1 MDFELSEEEKMF
13 QQAIRDFCQKEIA
26 PVVDEAEE
34 KEEFPV
40 EIARKLGKF
49 GYLWPSAPI
58 EYGGGGMS
66 KVCDAIVKEETAYVC
81 AGISQCLGPDIAP
94 DIIRRHGT
102 HEQKLKW
109 LAPVIAGEKIGAYGL
124 TEPDAGS
131 DAASIKTRA
140 VRKGDY
146 YIVNGDKCFIT
157 RGNICDYVTLMA
169 STDPSKGGRGITVL
183 IVERSTPGFSNAKM
197 KKMGIHSADT
207 AMLAFQDSPV
217 PVENLIG
224 EEGRGFHYTLEAL
237 DYNRLD
243 YAAMTVGLA
252 QAAYEAALDYAKRR
266 EQFGQPLGKQ
276 ERISFAIADMA
287 TMIKAARWQV
297 YYACWL
303 SDHVESNLEFS
314 ADAAMAKL
322 FAGNVCMWVT
332 QESLQIHGGHG
343 LMMDSPVQRYARD
356 ARFYGLMAGSLEMCQ
371 LVIARRLGL

>member
-1 MDFELSEEEKMF
+1 MDFNLGEEEKML
-13 QQAIRDFCQKEIA
+13 QKAIRDFAGKEIA
-26 PVVDEAEE
+26 PIVDEYEE

-40 EIARKLGKF
+40 EVARKLGKL

-58 EYGGGGMS
+58 EYGGAGMS
-66 KVCDAIVKEETAYVC
+66 KICDAIVREETARVC
-81 AGISQCLGPDIAP
+81 AGIAQCLGPDIAP
-94 DIIRRHGT
+94 DIIRRHGNE
-102 HEQKLKW
+102 EQKRKYLV
-109 LAPVIAGEKIGAYGL
+109 PTITGEKIGAYGL

-131 DAASIKTRA
+131 DAASIKTTA
-140 VRKGDY
+140 VRRDEY

-169 STDPSKGGRGITVL
+169 MTDKSKGYRGMSCM
-183 IVERSTPGFSNAKM
+183 IVDRGTPNFSSTKLH
-197 KKMGIHSADT
+197 KMGIHSSDT

-217 PVENLIG
+217 PVGNLVG
-224 EEGRGFHYTLEAL
+224 EEGRGFNYTLEAL

-252 QAAYEAALDYAKRR
+252 QAAYEAALDYAKTR
-266 EQFGQPLGKQ
+266 EQFGQPIGKQ

-303 SDHVESNLEFS
+303 SDHVESNMEFS
-314 ADAAMAKL
+314 EDAAMAKL
-322 FAGNVCMWVT
+322 FAGKVCMWVT
-332 QESLQIHGGHG
+332 QEALQIYGGHG

-371 LVIARRLGL
+371 LVIGRRIGL

>member
-1 MDFELSEEEKMF
+1 MDFRLSEEEKIF
-13 QQAIRDFCQKEIA
+13 QEAIRDFAEKEIA
-26 PVVDEAEE
+26 PIVEECEE

-40 EIARKLGKF
+40 EVARKLGKL
-49 GYLWPSAPI
+49 GYLWPSAPQ
-58 EYGGGGMS
+58 EYGGAGMS
-66 KVCDAIVKEETAYVC
+66 KVCDAIVKEETARVC
-81 AGISQCLGPDIAP
+81 AGISQGLGPDIAP

-109 LAPVIAGEKIGAYGL
+109 LTPVITGEKIGAYGL

-131 DAASIKTRA
+131 DAASIQTKA
-140 VRKGDY
+140 VRQGDH

-183 IVERSTPGFSNAKM
+183 IVERGTPGFSNTKM
-197 KKMGIHSADT
+197 RKMGIHSADT
-207 AMLAFQDSPV
+207 AMLAFQDCPV
-217 PVENLIG
+217 PVENRIG
-224 EEGRGFHYTLEAL
+224 EEERGFRYTLEAL

-252 QAAYEAALDYAKRR
+252 QAAFDATLKYANERV
-266 EQFGQPLGKQ
+266 QFGQPIGKQ

-303 SDHVESNLEFS
+303 SDHVESNVEFS
-314 ADAAMAKL
+314 TDAAMAKL
-322 FAGNVCMWVT
+322 LAGRVCMKVT
-332 QESLQIHGGHG
+332 EEALQIHGGHG

-356 ARFYGLMAGSLEMCQ
+356 ARFFGLMAGSLEMCQ
-371 LVIARRLGL
+371 IVIARRLGL